1 MPASTLK
8 IYLHDGTRS
17 FRIQLVGDLKVSD
30 LNELN
35 GCWRTARSS
44 VLGRPLVLDVTKL
57 KSTDEAGTEWI
68 GAMLSENAQILD
80 GREVTAETPTRLR
93 VRPDGS
99 QNSSGTLQIGRWRSF
114 VSNLQRNLA
123 PGPAQAKEIDARADG
138 A

>member
-30 LNELN
+30 LSELD
-35 GCWRTARSS
+35 GCWRTAKSS

-57 KSTDEAGTEWI
+57 KSTDEAGTQWI
-68 GAMLSENAQILD
+68 RAMLRENAQILD
-80 GREVTAETPTRLR
+80 GREVTTETPSRLR
-93 VRPDGS
+93 DRPDGPV
-99 QNSSGTLQIGRWRSF
+99 NSSGKLRIGRWRSF

-123 PGPAQAKEIDARADG
+123 IGSAQAK
-138 A
+138 